1 MSTAGVRIKQARQRR
16 KLSQRALAEQVDVS
30 HNAISKYERGI
41 NKPGSDVLLQIADAL
56 DVDVSFFLR
65 PVRVDHIEPA
75 YRKLSKLKKSSEYQ
89 LIERIRDWLER
100 YLEAEAIVE
109 PEPADFDMPSGFPWT
124 VTSEGDAE
132 AASLAL
138 REAWDLGTDPI
149 EDMTSVL
156 EDHGIRVGIIEADD
170 GFDACTFRAEIDGG
184 VPVIVT
190 RQGLPGDR
198 QRFNLAHE
206 LGHLLLKVNDDLDEE
221 KACHRFAGALLA
233 PEPAVREAA
242 GGSERK
248 NVTLDELHVLK
259 HKFGISM
266 QSLFFRLRDLGIT
279 SDASA
284 RNAHRTFRKRG
295 WHLEEPGDPIDPEHP
310 ERFHLLVLR
319 ALGEDLIGERRA
331 RELYGGPIAELES
344 QLQPAL

>member
-1 MSTAGVRIKQARQRR
+1 MSTTGIRIKQARKRR

-56 DVDVSFFLR
+56 DLDVSFFLR
-65 PVRVDHIEPA
+65 PLRVGAIEPA

-100 YLEAEAIVE
+100 YLEAETIVE
-109 PEPADFDMPSGFPWT
+109 PEPAAFEMPSGFPWRAA
-124 VTSEGDAE
+124 SMGDAE

-149 EDMTSVL
+149 EDVTAIL
-156 EDHGIRVGIIEADD
+156 EDHGIRVGRIEADD
-170 GFDACTFRAEIDGG
+170 DFDACTFRAEINGG

-190 RQGLPGDR
+190 RRGLPGDR
-198 QRFNLAHE
+198 QRFSLSHE
-206 LGHLLLKVNDDLDEE
+206 LGHLLLDVSDELDEE
-221 KACHRFAGALLA
+221 KVCHRFAGALLA
-233 PEPAVREAA
+233 PEPALREAV

-248 NVTLDELHVLK
+248 NITLDELHVLK

-266 QSLFFRLRDLGIT
+266 QALVFRLRDLGIT

-284 RNAHRTFRKRG
+284 REAHRTFRKRG
-295 WHLEEPGDPIDPEHP
+295 WHRQEPGDPVDPERP

-331 RELYGGPIAELES
+331 HELYDGPIAELEAE
-344 QLQPAL
+344 LQAAL

>member
-16 KLSQRALAEQVDVS
+16 KLSQRALAEQIDVS

-41 NKPGSDVLLQIADAL
+41 NKPGSGVLLQIADAL

-65 PVRVDHIEPA
+65 PVRVGAIEPA
-75 YRKLSKLKKSSEYQ
+75 YRKLSRLRKKDEYQ

-109 PEPADFDMPSGFPWT
+109 PEPATFDMPGGFPWAI
-124 VTSEGDAE
+124 TSMGDAE

-138 REAWDLGTDPI
+138 REAWDVGTDPI

-156 EDHGIRVGIIEADD
+156 EDHGIRVGLIEADD

-190 RQGLPGDR
+190 RRGLPGDR

-206 LGHLLLKVNDDLDEE
+206 LGHLLLDVDDELDEE
-221 KACHRFAGALLA
+221 NVCHRFAGALLA
-233 PEPAVREAA
+233 PGPAVREAV

-248 NVTLDELHVLK
+248 NITLDELHVLK

-266 QSLFFRLRDLGIT
+266 QALFFRLRDLEIT
-279 SDASA
+279 SDSSA
-284 RNAHRTFRKRG
+284 REAHRTFRKRG
-295 WHLEEPGDPIDPEHP
+295 WHVEEPGDPVDPEQP

-319 ALGEDLIGERRA
+319 ALGEELIGERRA
-331 RELYGGPIAELES
+331 RELYDGPIAELQS
-344 QLQPAL
+344 KLQPAL